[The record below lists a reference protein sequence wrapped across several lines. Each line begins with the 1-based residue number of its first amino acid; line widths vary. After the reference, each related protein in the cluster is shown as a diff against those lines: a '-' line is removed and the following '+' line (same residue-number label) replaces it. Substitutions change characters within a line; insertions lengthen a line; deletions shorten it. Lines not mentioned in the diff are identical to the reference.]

1 MTKEERKRKI
11 EQADQLIRLK
21 ATGSATKFAEKL
33 GMSKRNLHRL
43 LDFMREL
50 GAPIAY
56 CKTHC
61 RYYYEYE
68 VEFIFGFRRH
78 QIDPRTISGGCG
90 TFSDVFSRVTD
101 FGTRRSH
108 LCTIN
113 VENRNWGFVGG
124 C

>member
-1 MTKEERKRKI
+1 MTKEERKLKL

-21 ATGSATKFAEKL
+21 ATGTATQFAEKL

-56 CKTHC
+56 CKTHF

-68 VEFIFGFRRH
+68 VEFFFGFRRH
-78 QIDPRTISGGCG
+78 EIDASQISGGQG
-90 TFSDVFSRVTD
+90 TFSDIFSTVTG
-101 FGTRRSH
+101 FGTMGSH
-108 LCTIN
+108 LCSIN
-113 VENRNWGFVGG
+113 IENRNWVSWGD